1 MRLAT
6 DMADPAMA
14 RLRSSSTLGE
24 KVRRVCWS
32 VARATLFQFSLH
44 NAYRFRAALLRAF
57 GASVGTHCTIRR
69 TAVVYYPWNL
79 TVGRLSALGDH
90 AVVYNLAR
98 VTIGNRVT
106 VSQEAYLCAG
116 THDYRS
122 AAMPLVTRPIRI
134 GDDAWICAR
143 AFVGPGVTVGDG
155 AILGAA
161 AATSHDLQ
169 PWTIYAGNPAEV
181 LKARPGLTAS
191 PDLPE
196 VVP

>member
-6 DMADPAMA
+6 DMVDPAMA
-14 RLRSSSTLGE
+14 RLRSSSTRRE
-24 KVRRVCWS
+24 KLRRVCWS
-32 VARATLFQFSLH
+32 LARATLFRFSLH
-44 NAYRFRAALLRAF
+44 NAYRFRATLLRAF
-57 GASVGTHCTIRR
+57 GAEVGSHCTIRR

-79 TVGRLSALGDH
+79 IMGRLSALGDH
-90 AVVYNLAR
+90 AVVYNLAS
-98 VTIGNRVT
+98 VTIGDRVT

-122 AAMPLVTRPIRI
+122 GAMPLVTRPIRI

-143 AFVGPGVTVGDG
+143 AFVGPGVTVGEG

-169 PWTIYAGNPAEV
+169 PWTIYVGNPAAV
-181 LKARPGLTAS
+181 FKSRPSLTTS

-196 VVP
+196 VAP